1 MSSRP
6 YVVHRVSTTEPTGQ
20 QVGDEWFNPVTNTLT
35 KTLAVN
41 GTAVAARQILA
52 DVTGNISVNG
62 LGVNSLAVTGTSSV
76 QAILER
82 ATITASA
89 PTATTNFDVSTQAI
103 QYYTTNASLN
113 FTFNIR
119 GNSTTALNT
128 LMQVG
133 QSCTIALFV
142 TNGVTPFYPNVI
154 QVDGVGVTPLWQGG
168 TAPTAGNAS
177 SVDVYTFTVIK
188 TNNATYAVFA
198 VQSQF
203 K

>member
-1 MSSRP
+1 
-6 YVVHRVSTTEPTGQ
+6 
-20 QVGDEWFNPVTNTLT
+20 
-35 KTLAVN
+35 
-41 GTAVAARQILA
+41 
-52 DVTGNISVNG
+52 
-62 LGVNSLAVTGTSSV
+62 
-76 QAILER
+76 
-82 ATITASA
+82 
-89 PTATTNFDVSTQAI
+89 
-103 QYYTTNASLN
+103 
-113 FTFNIR
+113 
-119 GNSTTALNT
+119 
-128 LMQVG
+128 MQVG